1 MSKRPA
7 EKATG
12 AASKKAEAGAAET
25 ESIGALGIFREWT
38 DALIIAFVLAMFVRI
53 FIVELFKIPTGSMTP
68 TLVGDPV
75 AEVDWNGDGL
85 EDLIVQ
91 GNRQTLVFINKGGRF
106 EIDPEARVLASTLS
120 SWQHQGLFKN
130 RYDRILVNKFAYWRK
145 LPVRGDVVVFK
156 VPLVIWDPDKP
167 IYIKRMVGLPGEEI
181 SFEGRLL
188 VNGEPA
194 SEAEFFEYQEYINDV
209 DLGLRY
215 DRQPYAEYES
225 LGFGAQRITRVRVPE
240 DGVYVLGDNTRSS
253 LDSRYWGV
261 VPSANLKGKAFMRYW
276 PLSKIQRL
284 RHFSGG
290 QSG

>member
-1 MSKRPA
+1 MSKRPT
-7 EKATG
+7 EKAAR
-12 AASKKAEAGAAET
+12 AASKKAESEAVET

-85 EDLIVQ
+85 DDLIVQ

-130 RYDRILVNKFAYWRK
+130 RYDRILVNKFAYWRS
-145 LPVRGDVVVFK
+145 LPARGDVVVFK
-156 VPLVIWDPDKP
+156 VPLIIWDPDKP

-181 SFEGRLL
+181 SFEGRLR
-188 VNGEPA
+188 VNDKA
-194 SEAEFFEYQEYINDV
+194 TTDAEFFEHQEYINDV
-209 DLGLRY
+209 DLGFRY
-215 DRQPYAEYES
+215 PEQPYVDYEP
-225 LGFGAQRITRVRVPE
+225 LPYQARAIERVRVPE
-240 DGVYVLGDNTRSS
+240 GGVYVLGDNTRSS

-261 VPSANLKGKAFMRYW
+261 VPTENLKGKAFMRYW
-276 PLSKIQRL
+276 PLNKVQRL
-284 RHFSGG
+284 RHFSAG